1 MQSCGLAKTWTVYA
15 YRFYILYGCFLF
27 VVPRDR
33 YGPPRIEVAS
43 RVEYTCIV
51 SSVFFPKPFALE
63 FLIRDNKPPTLV
75 VLPKMTASFSFLK
88 LFLF

>member
-51 SSVFFPKPFALE
+51 SSGFFSKT
-63 FLIRDNKPPTLV
+63 IRIGILD
-75 VLPKMTASFSFLK
+75 S
-88 LFLF
+88 